1 MLKLFLCCAPCLAAS
16 WVAITR
22 SIDNWHHYSDILAG
36 SIIGAISACMAYSYN
51 YGSIFCWK
59 YAGMPCE
66 AVHEKI
72 KVSPQLIVSLL
83 HALLQKPYDALVMQS
98 ESMSDDDLQEDH
110 EKMISQNTSQR
121 V

>member
-1 MLKLFLCCAPCLAAS
+1 MLKLFLCCVPCLAAS

-51 YGSIFCWK
+51 YGSIFCRK

-72 KVSPQLIVSLL
+72 KVRQSPFCTPLL
-83 HALLQKPYDALVMQS
+83 HVLQLKSYNLLTM
-98 ESMSDDDLQEDH
+98 
-110 EKMISQNTSQR
+110 
-121 V
+121 

>member
-1 MLKLFLCCAPCLAAS
+1 MRGGMKALKLFLCFVPCLAAS

-22 SIDNWHHYSDILAG
+22 SIDNWHHYSDIVAG
-36 SIIGAISACMAYSYN
+36 SIIGAISACLAYSYN

-66 AVHEKI
+66 AIHEKL
-72 KVSPQLIVSLL
+72 K
-83 HALLQKPYDALVMQS
+83 S
-98 ESMSDDDLQEDH
+98 ESLNDSLEAQE
-110 EKMISQNTSQR
+110 KVMNRNRRVSGSQR